1 VHQVAKEVLEAM
13 APEEDPVMPG
23 NLHCSLHCKPGYVV
37 ETPIEIKK
45 EVSGQRETQ
54 NGSEHSVDTYVLP
67 RGSCSGLMLAFL
79 KWANQVSIGQA
90 AKECG
95 PLKMM
100 GSWCLA

>member
-1 VHQVAKEVLEAM
+1 MHQVAKEVLEAM
-13 APEEDPVMPG
+13 VPEEDAVMPG

-45 EVSGQRETQ
+45 EVSGQREM
-54 NGSEHSVDTYVLP
+54 VDTYVLP